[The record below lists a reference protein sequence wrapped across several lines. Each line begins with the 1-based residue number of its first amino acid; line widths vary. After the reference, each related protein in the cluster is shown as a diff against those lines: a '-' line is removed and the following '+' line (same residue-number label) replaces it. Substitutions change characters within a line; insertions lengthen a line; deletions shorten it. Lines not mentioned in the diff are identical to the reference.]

1 MILPIERD
9 EQSRWK
15 AGVPKAFAHTTRM
28 EWDPAFSPDGRWI
41 AYASWDVPDD
51 REVFVEPFPGP
62 GQRVQVS
69 RGGGESPVWS
79 RTKRE
84 LLYGVDGQIMAVSY
98 TADGGS
104 FRPGAPRSWSPGR
117 YQTRGRVVMF
127 DLHPDGERVAL
138 APASEAPNG
147 GQPEQ
152 AVFVFNFFDEL
163 KRLTRSST
171 R

>member
-1 MILPIERD
+1 
-9 EQSRWK
+9 
-15 AGVPKAFAHTTRM
+15 M

-41 AYASWDVPDD
+41 AYASSASPGD
-51 REVFVEPFPGP
+51 REVFVQPFPGP
-62 GQRVQVS
+62 GPTVQVS
-69 RGGGESPVWS
+69 IGGGEAPEWS

-84 LLYGVDGQIMAVSY
+84 LLYGADGQIMSVSY
-98 TADGGS
+98 TADGGM
-104 FRPGAPRSWSPGR
+104 FRSSAPRAWSPGR
-117 YQTRGRVVMF
+117 YQTRGRIVMF

-147 GQPEQ
+147 GHQEQ

-171 R
+171 H